1 LAAQGKLTERRGRKA
16 TGLLLDEAMGYD
28 GGVTS
33 YGVGK
38 AKPMNVIFVGRQSGR
53 VREFDLRHP
62 LIFSTVVLLVLGV
75 VGAAFSVGVG
85 LGSRH
90 SALGPIDQLG
100 NWSADLLHQQAQI
113 EDIRR
118 ILQEK
123 VNALA
128 MRIGQMNANV
138 IRLDALGKRLTR
150 MANLDDGEFD
160 FGNPPAQGGAEGSTD
175 GQPAQIP
182 SLTAMVD
189 DLQSQLSSREQQLG
203 VLENLILTRELNKQ
217 VYPEGR
223 PVQEGWISSYFGRR
237 ADPFTGY
244 TAFHKGLDFA
254 GAVGTQVSAVAAGLV
269 TWAGERSGF
278 GMMVE
283 INHGNGL
290 STRYGHNE
298 KLLVKQ
304 GDMVSKGEQIALMG
318 STGRSTGTHL
328 HFEVLKNGIQVD
340 PLRFIGEVR

>member
-1 LAAQGKLTERRGRKA
+1 
-16 TGLLLDEAMGYD
+16 
-28 GGVTS
+28 
-33 YGVGK
+33 
-38 AKPMNVIFVGRQSGR
+38 MNVIFVGRKTGR
-53 VREFDLRHP
+53 VRQLDLRHP
-62 LIFSTVVLLVLGV
+62 LVLGAAV
-75 VGAAFSVGVG
+75 ALVFGIVGSAFSIGISLG
-85 LGSRH
+85 LHHRG
-90 SALGPIDQLG
+90 ANAIDELG
-100 NWSADLLHQQAQI
+100 NWSAELLHQQAQI
-113 EDIRR
+113 EDVRR

-128 MRIGQMNANV
+128 LRVGQMNANV

-150 MANLDDGEFD
+150 MANLNDGEFD
-160 FGNPPAQGGAEGSTD
+160 FGNPPAQGGAETAD

-182 SLTAMVD
+182 NLTAMVD

-223 PVQEGWISSYFGRR
+223 PVQEGFISSYYGER

-244 TAFHKGLDFA
+244 TAVHKGVDFA
-254 GAVGTQVSAVAAGLV
+254 APQGTMVSSVAAGLV
-269 TWAGERSGF
+269 TYAGERPGY
-278 GMMVE
+278 GQMVE

-290 STRYGHNE
+290 ATRYCHNE

-304 GDMVSKGEQIALMG
+304 GDMVRKGQDVALMG
-318 STGRSTGTHL
+318 STGHSTGPHL
-328 HFEVLKNGIQVD
+328 HFEVLKNGAQVD

>member
-1 LAAQGKLTERRGRKA
+1 
-16 TGLLLDEAMGYD
+16 
-28 GGVTS
+28 
-33 YGVGK
+33 
-38 AKPMNVIFVGRQSGR
+38 MNVIFVGRKSGR
-53 VREFDLRHP
+53 VKQFDLRHP
-62 LIFSTVVLLVLGV
+62 VIMSAAALLVLV
-75 VGAAFSVGVG
+75 IVGTAFSIGAS
-85 LGSRH
+85 LGARH
-90 SALGPIDQLG
+90 GGGNTIDQLG
-100 NWSADLLHQQAQI
+100 NLSAELLHQKAQI
-113 EDIRR
+113 EDAKRV
-118 ILQEK
+118 LQEK

-128 MRIGQMNANV
+128 MRVGQMNANV

-160 FGNPPAQGGAEGSTD
+160 FGHPPPLGGAESGAD

-182 SLTAMVD
+182 NLTAMVD

-244 TAFHKGLDFA
+244 SAVHKGLDFA
-254 GAVGTQVSAVAAGLV
+254 GPEGTRVTSVAAGLV
-269 TWAGERSGF
+269 TYAGDRAGY
-278 GMMVE
+278 GQMVE

-290 STRYGHNE
+290 STRYCHNE

-304 GDMVSKGEQIALMG
+304 GDMVRKGQDVALMG
-318 STGRSTGTHL
+318 STGRSTGPHL
-328 HFEVLKNGIQVD
+328 HFEVLKNGTQVD
-340 PLRFIGEVR
+340 PLRFIGEDR